1 MKWLLLLLMLFSEY
15 TSTPAESQNDSTGKQ
30 YLIINSFDAY
40 AIKARKNKEELYAEL
55 TDSLK
60 LYLQESP
67 ALLKSGKISV
77 LPVMIADTSLQHIQ
91 LLMQNA
97 GANRAIVILNLD
109 VYFENTGTH
118 EYYDSDGKRKKIK
131 NYDLCC
137 KVLYGMYDMETARS
151 PILMSFCQFF
161 TSRHPASGLL
171 ATGPDIV
178 AKKKYTFPMVKE
190 NVRRLLDEYGPFN

>member
-1 MKWLLLLLMLFSEY
+1 MKWLLPILLILSECPVA
-15 TSTPAESQNDSTGKQ
+15 PAPSQTDSTGKHF
-30 YLIINSFDAY
+30 LVINAYDAY
-40 AIKARKNKEELYAEL
+40 AIKARKNKEELFAEL

-67 ALLKSGKISV
+67 ALLKEGKVSV
-77 LPVMIADTSLQHIQ
+77 FPATIADTSLQHIQ

-137 KVLYGMYDMETARS
+137 KILYGICDMEAARP
-151 PILMSFCQFF
+151 PILMSFCNFF
-161 TSRHPASGLL
+161 TQRQPTSGLF

-178 AKKKYTFPMVKE
+178 AKKKYTFPMVRE

>member
-1 MKWLLLLLMLFSEY
+1 MKWLLLLLLVFSEF
-15 TSTPAESQNDSTGKQ
+15 TITPVASQEDSSRH
-30 YLIINSFDAY
+30 YLVINSYDAY
-40 AIKARKNKEELYAEL
+40 AIKARKNKEALFAEL

-67 ALLKSGKISV
+67 ALLQSGEISV
-77 LPVMIADTSLQHIQ
+77 FPAMIADTSLQHIQ

-137 KVLYGMYDMETARS
+137 KVLYGLYDMESARS
-151 PILMSFCQFF
+151 PILISFCQFF
-161 TSRHPASGLL
+161 TSRQPTSGLL

-190 NVRRLLDEYGPFN
+190 NVRRLMDEYGPF

>member
-1 MKWLLLLLMLFSEY
+1 MKWLLLLLLMFSEY
-15 TSTPAESQNDSTGKQ
+15 TSFPAASQHDSTGKH
-30 YLIINSFDAY
+30 YLVINSFDAY
-40 AIKARKNKEELYAEL
+40 AIKARKNKEELFAEL

-60 LYLQESP
+60 LYLQECP
-67 ALLKSGKISV
+67 ALLQAGKVSV
-77 LPVMIADTSLQHIQ
+77 FPAMIADTSLPHIQ

-109 VYFENTGTH
+109 VYFEETGTH
-118 EYYDSDGKRKKIK
+118 EYYNSDGKRKKEI

-137 KVLYGMYDMETARS
+137 KILYGLYDMESAHS
-151 PILMSFCQFF
+151 PIQMSFCQFF
-161 TSRHPASGLL
+161 TRRQPTSGLF

-190 NVRRLLDEYGPFN
+190 NVRRLMDEYGPFN